1 MLDRIL
7 SALGKCG
14 IEDYHI
20 VVEDEQSAELF
31 FIKKELDMQRL
42 KKVQTAD
49 VSVYHVFEEG
59 DNRFRG
65 VASVQVQDS
74 HCFCICPM
82 GPRSCLRAGTGQP
95 DAA

>member
-20 VVEDEQSAELF
+20 VVKDEQSAELF

-42 KKVQTAD
+42 KKEQTA
-49 VSVYHVFEEG
+49 
-59 DNRFRG
+59 
-65 VASVQVQDS
+65 
-74 HCFCICPM
+74 
-82 GPRSCLRAGTGQP
+82 
-95 DAA
+95 

>member
-20 VVEDEQSAELF
+20 VVKDEQSAELF

-59 DNRFRG
+59 TTVSGELPPCRYRT
-65 VASVQVQDS
+65 A
-74 HCFCICPM
+74 
-82 GPRSCLRAGTGQP
+82 
-95 DAA
+95 